1 MSVALAERAN
11 RRSEMNKRNRVLAMS
26 YVDRQSVSEAMSRL
40 KAEGIE
46 LSYGELMVVRMDQW
60 VVLERFKTFIY
71 WRGDGQ

>member
-1 MSVALAERAN
+1 
-11 RRSEMNKRNRVLAMS
+11 MNKRNRVLAMS